1 MTTSPLGPAS
11 WRRRAHA
18 LLQSGAAEL
27 DELVDAAR
35 RRTYARYGWGRA
47 QHIAAF
53 RSICYGDH
61 CELRGRVLA
70 SKALPMPDDDD
81 NWWDNLL
88 DTYRRFESDEVA
100 GVALR
105 VQFRGRIAET
115 VTDDEGYY
123 TAHVPV
129 DDGDWPDLWAD
140 AMVSLA
146 DGTLATLQPVMTVP
160 KHSRI
165 GVISDIDDTVLTSGV
180 VNWKLAAQL
189 AFLHNA
195 RTRKPLAGVAA
206 LYQALQQGNGTDLRP
221 LFYVSSSPWNLYDL
235 LEDFLDLNA
244 IPPGPLALRDLG
256 FDADKLFKSA
266 GHHHKLERAV
276 QIMRAFPDLSWILI
290 GDSGQDDAEL
300 YAEAVRQQPGRV
312 LAVYVRDV
320 DPGVD
325 SARDRRVDRFLEAAS
340 GQNVP
345 LLRVQDSSD
354 IARHAAEHGWIPP
367 QRIERVEAEV
377 ERDVARPDPAE
388 AAIRMA
394 VR

>member
-1 MTTSPLGPAS
+1 MTTHPPAPRS
-11 WRRRAHA
+11 WRSRAHA

-27 DELVDAAR
+27 DELVDSAR
-35 RRTYARYGWGRA
+35 RRVGARFGWGRA

-53 RSICYGDH
+53 RAICYGDH
-61 CELRGRVLA
+61 CELRGRVLG
-70 SKALPMPDDDD
+70 SKPLPMPDNDDD
-81 NWWDNLL
+81 WWDNLL

-105 VQFRGRIAET
+105 VQFRGRIVET

-123 TAHVPV
+123 RASVPV

-146 DGTLATLQPVMTVP
+146 DGTLATLQPVMMVP
-160 KHSRI
+160 KNSRI
-165 GVISDIDDTVLTSGV
+165 GVISDIDDTVLTSGI

-189 AFLHNA
+189 TFLHNA

-206 LYQALQQGNGTDLRP
+206 LYQALQQGNDSDLRP

-244 IPPGPLALRDLG
+244 IPPGPLSLRDLG

-266 GHHHKLERAV
+266 GHRHKLERAV
-276 QIMRAFPDLSWILI
+276 EIMQAFPDLRWILI

-300 YAEAVRQQPGRV
+300 YAEAVRQHPGRV

-325 SARDRRVDRFLEAAS
+325 SERDRRVDRFLEAAA
-340 GQNVP
+340 GHQVP
-345 LLRVQDSSD
+345 LLRVNDSTD

-367 QRIERVEAEV
+367 QKVERIEAEV
-377 ERDVARPDPAE
+377 KRDVARPDPGE
-388 AAIRMA
+388 AAILLSGG
-394 VR
+394 